1 MPTIELFLE
10 APLPSLELLLAK
22 YPSYFEEALTPQHS
36 ADFLGSTAAAL
47 AQWRTRG
54 GGPQYHRAISHTDRR
69 GRVRGPIRY
78 TRRDLIEWLN
88 QRRYSNTAAER

>member
-1 MPTIELFLE
+1 MGPAELFLE
-10 APLPSLELLLAK
+10 TRLPSVETLLER
-22 YPSYFEEALTPQHS
+22 YPGYFDEALAPQQA
-36 ADFLGSTAAAL
+36 ADFLGSTSAAL

-54 GGPQYHRAISHTDRR
+54 GGPPYHRAVSHTDRR

-88 QRRYSNTAAER
+88 QRRYSNTAEER